1 MRARFAL
8 FLAST
13 LLALGC
19 ARAPGDPPRWTL
31 EGGETLASRVVAEG
45 ATVVLVVDPG
55 DFSRCF
61 VPLSRW
67 VEWERR
73 HPGRL
78 ALLLSRP
85 ATETERRQLVRYRV
99 RPDGVVAGAARRA
112 SPAELLFV
120 DGRARYVRVGA
131 FGALTDALLETG
143 PGLDPARVSLPS
155 PLPARGG
162 PIPRPITLQPRRI
175 PWT

>member
-1 MRARFAL
+1 MRAP
-8 FLAST
+8 
-13 LLALGC
+13 LALLIAAALAATAC
-19 ARAPGDPPRWTL
+19 DRAPGAPPRWTL
-31 EGGETLASRVVAEG
+31 EGGGTVESHAAATG

-67 VEWERR
+67 VEWGRR

-85 ATETERRQLVRYRV
+85 ATESERRQLVRFRV
-99 RPDGVVAGAARRA
+99 RPDGVVTGAARRT

-120 DGRARYVRVGA
+120 DGRARYVRVGS

-162 PIPRPITLQPRRI
+162 PIQRPITL
-175 PWT
+175 

>member
-1 MRARFAL
+1 MRAPT
-8 FLAST
+8 T
-13 LLALGC
+13 LLLAAALLAPAC
-19 ARAPGDPPRWTL
+19 ARAPGTPPEWTL
-31 EGGETLASRVVAEG
+31 EGGGTLASHVDAEG

-85 ATETERRQLVRYRV
+85 ATETERRQLARYRV

-112 SPAELLFV
+112 SPSELLFV
-120 DGRARYVRVGA
+120 DGRARYLRVGS

-143 PGLDPARVSLPS
+143 PALDPARVSLPS

-162 PIPRPITLQPRRI
+162 PITRPITLQPRRL